1 MKEMN
6 VIFRHDRLPAINKLL
21 YKHKIIFQL
30 YNINGRGREK
40 RNEVPEV
47 ISSEAPYRTGMKFT
61 PHFTD
66 GIELEMIVLDFM
78 VKLVFDEI
86 IVTLSNGL
94 ASDGRIFVRMF
105 LTHMILEQKL
115 I

>member
-1 MKEMN
+1 MDEAVKNEMKS
-6 VIFRHDRLPAINKLL
+6 
-21 YKHKIIFQL
+21 
-30 YNINGRGREK
+30 
-40 RNEVPEV
+40 PEV

>member
-1 MKEMN
+1 MKEID
-6 VIFRHDRLPAINKLL
+6 VIFRHDRLPAINELL
-21 YKHKIIFQL
+21 YKHKIIFQF

-47 ISSEAPYRTGMKFT
+47 ISNEAPYQTRMKFT

-66 GIELEMIVLDFM
+66 GIKLEMRVVDFM
-78 VKLVFDEI
+78 VKLVDEI
-86 IVTLSNGL
+86 IATLSNGL